1 MKKIFWT
8 TVFWL
13 VVFFGLAF
21 YVKMFNADIAYG
33 VSTWLGAEISTSG
46 ELLSWS
52 VAETGSIMSG
62 IESIQTTLADMQTK
76 LNTLVGETTPA
87 VSTIEEAIAT
97 GKVTK

>member
-46 ELLSWS
+46 ELLS
-52 VAETGSIMSG
+52 
-62 IESIQTTLADMQTK
+62 
-76 LNTLVGETTPA
+76 
-87 VSTIEEAIAT
+87 
-97 GKVTK
+97 